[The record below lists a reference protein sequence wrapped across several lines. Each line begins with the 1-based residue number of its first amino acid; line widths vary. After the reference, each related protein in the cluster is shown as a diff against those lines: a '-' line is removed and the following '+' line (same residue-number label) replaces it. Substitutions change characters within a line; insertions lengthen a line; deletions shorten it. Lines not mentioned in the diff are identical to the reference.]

1 MGVEAR
7 VIDKYKMAYG
17 TEVEVNYTCPHCGEN
32 VTETIC
38 FSDNLTSNCIA
49 VLDDHQC
56 YECGE
61 DIELEVD
68 FY

>member
-1 MGVEAR
+1 MAVEAK

-17 TEVEVNYTCPHCGEN
+17 TEVEVNYTCPHCGESVN
-32 VTETIC
+32 ETIC
-38 FSDNLTSNCIA
+38 FSDNCTNHVA
-49 VLDDHQC
+49 VLEDHQC

>member
-1 MGVEAR
+1 MRVEAK
-7 VIDKYKMAYG
+7 VINKYKMAYG
-17 TEVEVNYTCPHCGEN
+17 TEVEVNYTCPHCGED

-38 FSDNLTSNCIA
+38 FDDANNYVA

-56 YECGE
+56 YECAE
-61 DIELEVD
+61 DIKLEVD